1 MLTNVFIS
9 PSEAAELKGTA
20 ISAPAALIER
30 LEEVIGK
37 LEGALVRQH
46 AENVRLRR
54 VEAAATEALADLD
67 ALLAESAPVA
77 APATE
82 AESIG

>member
-1 MLTNVFIS
+1 MLTNAFIS

-20 ISAPAALIER
+20 ISAPAALVER

-37 LEGALVRQH
+37 LEAALVRQQ
-46 AENVRLRR
+46 AENARLRQ
-54 VEAAATEALADLD
+54 VEAAASEALAELD
-67 ALLAESAPVA
+67 TLLAESAPVA

-82 AESIG
+82 VESIG

>member
-1 MLTNVFIS
+1 MLTNAFIS

-20 ISAPAALIER
+20 ISAPAALVER

-37 LEGALVRQH
+37 LEAALVRQQ
-46 AENVRLRR
+46 AENARLRQ
-54 VEAAATEALADLD
+54 VEAAASEALAELD

-82 AESIG
+82 VESIG